1 MSFSKN
7 GLFDTFSI
15 FIYTTTAFI
24 FLKLKPEGVSLYF
37 FIFLTTYLLLDSEF
51 KFYELYIR
59 SGGTDAL
66 TYESYARDI
75 LEGDYLRGGESVYFN
90 SGSKICLVF
99 SSHCFW

>member
-1 MSFSKN
+1 M
-7 GLFDTFSI
+7 
-15 FIYTTTAFI
+15 
-24 FLKLKPEGVSLYF
+24 
-37 FIFLTTYLLLDSEF
+37 LDSEF

-90 SGSKICLVF
+90 SPGVRYVLFFLHIVF
-99 SSHCFW
+99 GEKLQMIYIAISSLIVFIFISIFKNSSYGKN